1 MNDKEK
7 EITIRVSDPS
17 PKATPTRHAPVS
29 AVHMPART
37 TGKPVAA
44 KAAATRTAK
53 AAATRTAKAAATRTA
68 KAAATRTAKAAA
80 TRTAK
85 AAAMPAVHHQPTIG
99 PASGSS
105 AFSEAL
111 AAELKVDPEFRSL
124 CRPLDAK
131 ELEELE
137 RSILDEGVRD
147 AIVLW
152 QGLIIDGHNRYE
164 IASKHN
170 LPFRVVELDLPDR
183 ESVRVW
189 MLRNQLGRRN
199 LSELDRIEIALALEK
214 HLAEQA
220 KQRMLAGKGAD
231 GSGGRGKRKASEPE
245 LAGKTGS
252 TRDTIAEIA
261 GVSHGT
267 VDHAK
272 KVLKKGVAELREAV
286 RNGRVAISTAADIA
300 SLPKAK
306 QEQIVKQDEKKILA
320 AAKKIREKR
329 AQERRKQRVERI
341 KTIAASE
348 GQYPVIYADPPWQ
361 CEDRVSTSGD
371 VETRYPTMD
380 TDEIKALTVGK
391 LTTKDAVL
399 LLWCPAERFADA
411 IEVIRAW
418 GFDYR
423 TNIVWDNGCVGP
435 GDYCRSKHEHL
446 CVAVRGQ
453 AMIPP
458 VEGRPDSLIR
468 APRGEHWEKPAVFY
482 EIIERMFPKM
492 PRIELFA
499 RKRREGWASWGDR
512 LPTEPDLSAAAEVAC
527 AGCGVADA
535 SSRGSEDVVRECLR
549 DESWAERADQNPS
562 SH

>member
-1 MNDKEK
+1 MSDKEKEK

-29 AVHMPART
+29 AVNRPART

-53 AAATRTAKAAATRTA
+53 AAATRTAKAS
-68 KAAATRTAKAAA
+68 
-80 TRTAK
+80 
-85 AAAMPAVHHQPTIG
+85 AAMPAVHHQPTIG
-99 PASGSS
+99 QASSNS
-105 AFSEAL
+105 AFSEVR
-111 AAELKVDPEFRSL
+111 AAELKIDPEFRSL

-131 ELEELE
+131 EREELE
-137 RSILDEGVRD
+137 RSILDDGVRD

-152 QGLIIDGHNRYE
+152 RGMIIDGHNRYE
-164 IASKHN
+164 IACKHN

-231 GSGGRGKRKASEPE
+231 GSGGRGKRKASEPA
-245 LAGKTGS
+245 LAEKTGS

-329 AQERRKQRVERI
+329 AQERRKQRVDKI
-341 KTIAASE
+341 KTIAVSD

-371 VETRYPTMD
+371 AETRYPTMD
-380 TDEIKALTVGK
+380 TDEVKALPVGK
-391 LTTKDAVL
+391 LATNDAVL
-399 LLWCPAERFADA
+399 LLWCPAAKFADA

-423 TNIVWDNGCVGP
+423 TNIVWDKGCVGP

-446 CVAVRGQ
+446 CVAVRGH
-453 AMIPP
+453 AMVPP

-499 RKRREGWASWGDR
+499 RKRRDGWAAWGDQ
-512 LPTEPDLSAAAEVAC
+512 LPAEPDRSSAAEVPC
-527 AGCGVADA
+527 VGCGAPDA
-535 SSRGSEDVVRECLR
+535 SWRGSEDGLREVMC
-549 DESWAERADQNPS
+549 DECWAERDSQKSS
-562 SH
+562 SHQADEPTQAQPQPTEE